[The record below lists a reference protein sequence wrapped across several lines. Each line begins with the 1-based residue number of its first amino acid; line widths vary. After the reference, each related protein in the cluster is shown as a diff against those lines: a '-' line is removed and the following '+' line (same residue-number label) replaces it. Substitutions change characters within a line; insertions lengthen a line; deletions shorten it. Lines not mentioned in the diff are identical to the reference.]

1 MKFNYLYFCCF
12 YVNLSNF
19 ISNIL
24 YLKNWVK
31 PRWIYFRDFFINI
44 LFWLSG
50 LLNPVENTDWQL
62 FLLWIY
68 LFLLW
73 FSHISDG
80 IFFNVDRIRKD
91 FKRKFRRTLP
101 IFLWALIPVKTL
113 LKINNFISKNSEI
126 DISSAYNQE
135 KIDKNKIDLEVL
147 VHISDNW
154 KINFW
159 HIDICYK
166 WEIICYWIYDQTS
179 VKLFWSIWDWVL
191 FKVPKEE
198 YIKFCQKESQKVLF
212 WYWIYLDE
220 EQKKLVEERIKEVD
234 DLLIP
239 WIPTDKEFKQ
249 KDWTFWKMYSY
260 KLFSETSAK
269 FFKFKKSKFK
279 TYFVLNTNCVL
290 LADSII
296 WKAWTDILSSKWF
309 ITPWTYQNYLDME
322 FEKKN
327 SIVVSKTIY
336 KQKNI

>member
-80 IFFNVDRIRKD
+80 IFFNVDRTRKD

-220 EQKKLVEERIKEVD
+220 EQKKLVEERIKEID

-239 WIPTDKEFKQ
+239 WIPTDTEFKQ